1 MLWRKMFAENSFL
14 CIAQG
19 SIVIFLMRGVQFV
32 NTDVEFLQNCIHW
45 KLLLLLLV
53 DFWVN
58 YLFKKYR

>member
-45 KLLLLLLV
+45 KLI
-53 DFWVN
+53 FESII
-58 YLFKKYR
+58 YFKKYR